1 MEETQ
6 LQHFGVKGMRWGVR
20 KRNDVGIAEVT
31 VLNDLKRTPTARIVT
46 KKGAGI
52 TASDDAARAAG
63 YKQIAKKSG
72 TNALDNKQLQAL
84 VTRMNLEHQY
94 SRLQPTPKSKAAKKM
109 IGDILLNVG
118 KQQATRIANDA
129 AAKQVAGMLKRR

>member
-1 MEETQ
+1 MEENQ

-20 KRNDVGIAEVT
+20 KRKDVGIAEVT

-63 YKQIAKKSG
+63 YKQVAKKSG
-72 TNALDNKQLQAL
+72 TNALDNKQLQEL
-84 VTRMNLEHQY
+84 VTRMNLEQKY
-94 SRLQPTPKSKAAKKM
+94 SKLQQKQKSKAAKKI
-109 IGDILLNVG
+109 IGDMLLNIG
-118 KQQATRIANDA
+118 KQQAARIATNVV
-129 AAKQVAGMLKRR
+129 AKQVSEMLNRR